1 MTIKRLL
8 AFILFL
14 SSFAFASDG
23 YAQVESSSIYRRSVG
38 FDWDP
43 TEDSH
48 SYDLEIK
55 ALKQDQSG
63 GTFTFNLKKASW
75 SGKLVPGKYS
85 FRVRSRDYRN
95 VPGDWSHET
104 PFSVDLENVKL
115 MSPLP
120 QSILRAPLGNKI
132 LVKFEWSAVN
142 GASNYKFV
150 LSNAEGETLVEK
162 ALTATELELE
172 VQASPK
178 LTWTVSAE
186 SKAGIGSE
194 KVATSIFS
202 IIGAKIST
210 PEIVKPE
217 SPFVRNLN
225 WSRPEDAEAFDLSL
239 SQYRTDTKKWVQFK
253 LIKDY
258 QDNNLAFGE
267 VWPGG
272 QWKISIKAKAKNRPS
287 SDVASLTFK
296 AAKGDRSPA
305 AEYSA
310 TVRKSIDRI
319 NGWYG
324 AASYLITMMSYES
337 LASFN
342 NAIGGTGRLGLGW
355 FGTNNPW
362 GFLSLLDM
370 SGFIAAGKNYT
381 FASMEF
387 SSIHRRR
394 IQDAD
399 ELRTIGGIYFK
410 ELPVLLTPEDLLQKS
425 VDANFEASPAKV
437 TAIGP
442 VAGLEYWH
450 SLSPKLGIQLN
461 SYLYYSLMKVGLP
474 NGGQSLT
481 PQLSTQLGLM
491 GSYRVSNKF
500 TGLTGITYRAD
511 KLSYSDDYGSRVGNA
526 SIPTQ
531 IDVTIS
537 GLYLHFF
544 AELSF

>member
-1 MTIKRLL
+1 MTIKRMA
-8 AFILFL
+8 AFISFL
-14 SSFAFASDG
+14 ASFALASDG
-23 YAQVESSSIYRRSVG
+23 YSQIEPGSIYRRSVA

-43 TEDSH
+43 TEDSR

-104 PFSVDLENVKL
+104 PFTVDLENVKL
-115 MSPLP
+115 KSPLP
-120 QSILRAPLGNKI
+120 QSVLQALSGSKM
-132 LVKFEWSAVN
+132 LVKFEWSVVN
-142 GASNYKFV
+142 GASKYKFV
-150 LSNAEGETLVEK
+150 LSNADGETLAERV
-162 ALTATELELE
+162 LTAPELELE

-178 LTWTVSAE
+178 LTWKVSAE
-186 SKAGIGSE
+186 SNTEAGSE
-194 KVATSIFS
+194 KVAASQFS
-202 IIGAKIST
+202 VVGAKLSA
-210 PEIVKPE
+210 PEIVKPDNA
-217 SPFVRNLN
+217 FVRNLS
-225 WSRPEDAEAFDLSL
+225 WSRPEEAETFDLNL
-239 SQYRTDTKKWVQFK
+239 SQFRTDTKKWVSFK

-258 QDNNLAFGE
+258 QDTSLAFGE
-267 VWPGG
+267 IWPGG
-272 QWKISIKAKAKNRPS
+272 QWKISLKAKAKNRPS
-287 SDVASLTFK
+287 SDVTSLTFK
-296 AAKGDRSPA
+296 VAKGDRSPA
-305 AEYSA
+305 AEYAS

-337 LASFN
+337 LARFN

-355 FGTNNPW
+355 LGSNSPW
-362 GFLSLLDM
+362 GFLSTLDM
-370 SGFIAAGKNYT
+370 SGFIATSKNYT

-387 SSIHRRR
+387 SAIHRRR
-394 IQDAD
+394 LQDTD
-399 ELRTIGGIYFK
+399 ELRTIGGIYLK
-410 ELPVLLTPEDLLQKS
+410 ELPVLLTPAELVQKS
-425 VDANFEASPAKV
+425 VDTNFEATPAKV
-437 TAIGP
+437 TAMGP

-450 SLSPKLGIQLN
+450 SLSPKLGLQLN
-461 SYLYYSLMKVGLP
+461 TYLYYSLMKIGLP

-481 PQLSTQLGLM
+481 PQLSSQLGLM

-511 KLSYSDDYGSRVGNA
+511 KLSYTDDYGSRVGNA
-526 SIPTQ
+526 SIPSQ
-531 IDVTIS
+531 VDVTVS

-544 AELSF
+544 AEVSF